1 MFGKVCAPVTHK
13 RYRDRA
19 PEMIYGIESV
29 FMQRTTQPN
38 QRKTKSLKQTNPAGC
53 GRRRGER
60 NSRAPG
66 GRGQSEVCMF
76 SCARKIFER
85 VFFYI

>member
-38 QRKTKSLKQTNPAGC
+38 NGKRKASSKPTQPGAVD
-53 GRRRGER
+53 GEA
-60 NSRAPG
+60 NATAAPPG
-66 GRGQSEVCMF
+66 GRGQSEVCM
-76 SCARKIFER
+76 RL
-85 VFFYI
+85 